1 MPNKYKLKYHF
12 LPIRLTENRKF
23 DNAFNEEM

>member
-1 MPNKYKLKYHF
+1 MPNRSKLKYHF

-23 DNAFNEEM
+23 DNALNEQM